1 MWVSNGWQI
10 NGRFDDT
17 AGTVERALSYF
28 KDNNVKVVALGRE
41 AGQDIFNREGGDDA
55 GAEAR
60 LKAKLDVPFSYW
72 AWCLDRRA
80 HFKAVFDRI
89 VAAVPKG
96 TAHVVKYSSLC
107 FNPKQELDGIQ
118 QFLNTLSSLVMI
130 MAMMNDEDGVRS
142 ITYVHV
148 QKADNTP
155 WRPFAASEGALRWQS
170 RNMDSVFLMVYILV
184 TELIKKRK
192 KESRLRPNSTLRQ
205 RLITCKFALG
215 SLHSMVRDW
224 EATRTRLMKETHW
237 GSKIKEWEAAEC
249 E

>member
-1 MWVSNGWQI
+1 MANQ
-10 NGRFDDT
+10 RFDDT

-28 KDNNVKVVALGRE
+28 KDNNVKVVALDRDNLLRKCYSLYDMRLRRE

-118 QFLNTLSSLVMI
+118 QFLNLTTPLGAHSQL
-130 MAMMNDEDGVRS
+130 
-142 ITYVHV
+142 
-148 QKADNTP
+148 QKAH
-155 WRPFAASEGALRWQS
+155 S
-170 RNMDSVFLMVYILV
+170 
-184 TELIKKRK
+184 
-192 KESRLRPNSTLRQ
+192 
-205 RLITCKFALG
+205 G

-249 E
+249 G